1 MLGQSVSGLTV
12 QTCGAGAAA
21 DDNYDRNVNIGQS
34 TCGSG
39 IEEDEGDYKCGIKP
53 QWLAVLWIFVIIVVV
68 GIVVVVH
75 GAKETCGRGG
85 NTVRNVAQAP
95 QAINVN
101 VQMQP
106 SAPPAH
112 APAAHMMQMPPA
124 YAQPKGPVV
133 NLLKALSMRRLPVGC
148 TKLILVCVAVRRW
161 RSRFRWRDKAREAA
175 GRCRVL
181 CLRVLRAWHLC
192 RVP

>member
-1 MLGQSVSGLTV
+1 MQAVSGA
-12 QTCGAGAAA
+12 QTCGSGAAM
-21 DDNYDRNVNIGQS
+21 DDNQPRTNVGQS

-85 NTVRNVAQAP
+85 GRYPRNVAVAQAP

-133 NLLKALSMRRLPVGC
+133 TNLPKALSVGC
-148 TKLILVCVAVRRW
+148 TKLTLVRVAVRRW

>member
-1 MLGQSVSGLTV
+1 MQAISGA
-12 QTCGAGAAA
+12 QTCGAGAAM
-21 DDNYDRNVNIGQS
+21 DDNQPRTNVGQS

-75 GAKETCGRGG
+75 GANNSCGGG
-85 NTVRNVAQAP
+85 GRYPRNVAVAQAP

-106 SAPPAH
+106 SAPPPAH
-112 APAAHMMQMPPA
+112 APAANMMQMPPA

-133 NLLKALSMRRLPVGC
+133 RNPTCPKPFRCATTASC
-148 TKLILVCVAVRRW
+148 TKLILVCVRLQMAV
-161 RSRFRWRDKAREAA
+161 A
-175 GRCRVL
+175 
-181 CLRVLRAWHLC
+181 
-192 RVP
+192 VPVERQGP

>member
-1 MLGQSVSGLTV
+1 M
-12 QTCGAGAAA
+12 
-21 DDNYDRNVNIGQS
+21 DDNQPRTNVGQS

-133 NLLKALSMRRLPVGC
+133 NLPKALSMRRLPVGC
-148 TKLILVCVAVRRW
+148 TKLILVCVRLQMAV
-161 RSRFRWRDKAREAA
+161 A
-175 GRCRVL
+175 
-181 CLRVLRAWHLC
+181 
-192 RVP
+192 VPVERQGP

>member
-1 MLGQSVSGLTV
+1 MQAISGA
-12 QTCGAGAAA
+12 QTCGSGAAM
-21 DDNYDRNVNIGQS
+21 DDNQPRTNVGQS

-133 NLLKALSMRRLPVGC
+133 TNLPKALSMRRLPVGC
-148 TKLILVCVAVRRW
+148 TKLILVCAAADGGCGSGGETRPVRW
-161 RSRFRWRDKAREAA
+161 R

>member
-1 MLGQSVSGLTV
+1 MQATSGA
-12 QTCGAGAAA
+12 QTCGAGAAT
-21 DDNYDRNVNIGQS
+21 DDNQPRTNVGQS

-39 IEEDEGDYKCGIKP
+39 IEEDEGSYKCGIKP
-53 QWLAVLWIFVIIVVV
+53 EWLAVLWIFVVIVVV

-133 NLLKALSMRRLPVGC
+133 TNLPKALSVGC
-148 TKLILVCVAVRRW
+148 I
-161 RSRFRWRDKAREAA
+161 S
-175 GRCRVL
+175 
-181 CLRVLRAWHLC
+181 
-192 RVP
+192 